1 MIRPLEIA
9 MCGRFNM
16 TANPLTRLFMAL
28 VGEAFPGE
36 DRLNVAPTE
45 TVPLIAAED
54 GDRRLAEMQWW
65 LVPHWSKTAQVNY
78 ATFNARSE
86 KMATS
91 NAYRSPFLRRRCVVP
106 VSGFYEW
113 VKDAKGGK
121 QPRYVVADDAEA
133 GLLLAGLWDRW
144 QGEGRTLESF
154 TVVTTA
160 AHESLSWLHA
170 RQPVM
175 LTNAEAAHWLDRDA
189 EQADLLAL
197 CRSRITRPLAVVPI
211 SSRMNNAR
219 YKGPSCLEAVG
230 APEHLA
236 AVDDD

>member
-1 MIRPLEIA
+1 

-16 TANPLTRLFMAL
+16 TADPLTRLFMAL

-54 GDRRLAEMQWW
+54 GERRVAEMQWW
-65 LVPHWSKTAQVNY
+65 LVPHWSKEPKVSY

-86 KMATS
+86 KIATS
-91 NAYRSPFLRRRCVVP
+91 NAFRSPFLRRRCIVP

-113 VKDAKGGK
+113 VKDADGRK
-121 QPRYVVADDAEA
+121 QPRYVVPDDAEA

-144 QGEGRTLESF
+144 QGEGHTLESF

-160 AHESLSWLHA
+160 AHESLQWLHN

-175 LTNAEAAHWLDRDA
+175 LSATEADKWLDGNA

-197 CRSRITRPLAVVPI
+197 CRSRIVQPLAVVPI

-219 YKGPSCLEAVG
+219 YKGEACLEAVG
-230 APEHLA
+230 APRHLA
-236 AVDDD
+236 PTNPDDSIH